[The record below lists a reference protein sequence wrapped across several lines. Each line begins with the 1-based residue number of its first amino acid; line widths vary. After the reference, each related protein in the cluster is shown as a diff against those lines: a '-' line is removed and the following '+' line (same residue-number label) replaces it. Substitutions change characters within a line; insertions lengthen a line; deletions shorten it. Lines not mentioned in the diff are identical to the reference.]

1 MLGLDLRR
9 PKAPSASSPIAG
21 PSRLASAGSSST
33 PLKSAS
39 SARNPSINSKG
50 APIKKATTS
59 AILRSLERQLVQAE
73 RAHKDARALPAS
85 KESSIKIRDSE
96 GRERDLRRKIAM
108 ERKAEEER
116 QLARIRAGLPPLVD
130 EGGSSEDEGRGRTA
144 NGSAGKKAK
153 ASGTTSPD
161 GPRRPETAREKFLR
175 EEAERKQ
182 ASTSKHAAVK
192 SAKGTPSQS
201 KKQKSMHF
209 SESED
214 DSEDEEDDDSDED
227 DDDDDGFIDDGD
239 EEGGYDIWSI
249 MNPGKDKSK

>member
-1 MLGLDLRR
+1 M
-9 PKAPSASSPIAG
+9 KAPPASSSIAG
-21 PSRLASAGSSST
+21 LSKLASAGSSSSV

-39 SARNPSINSKG
+39 SARNPSIDSKA
-50 APIKKATTS
+50 APPKKATTS

-73 RAHKDARALPAS
+73 RAHKDARSLPES
-85 KESSIKIRDSE
+85 KESSIKVRDTE
-96 GRERDLRRKIAM
+96 AAERDLRRKIAM

-116 QLARIRAGLPPLVD
+116 QLARIRAGLPPLID
-130 EGGSSEDEGRGRTA
+130 EGGSSEDEGRRRGVPGRTSKKV
-144 NGSAGKKAK
+144 NITDSA
-153 ASGTTSPD
+153 SQD

-182 ASTSKHAAVK
+182 SSASKTAAVR
-192 SAKGTPSQS
+192 SAKGAPSQG

-214 DSEDEEDDDSDED
+214 DSEEEGDDSDEED

>member
-1 MLGLDLRR
+1 M
-9 PKAPSASSPIAG
+9 KAPSTGSPIAG

-39 SARNPSINSKG
+39 SARNPSINSK
-50 APIKKATTS
+50 APPPKKATTS

-73 RAHKDARALPAS
+73 RAHKAARSLPAS
-85 KESSIKIRDSE
+85 KESSIKVRDTE
-96 GRERDLRRKIAM
+96 GAERDLRRKIAM

-130 EGGSSEDEGRGRTA
+130 EGGSSEDERGGR
-144 NGSAGKKAK
+144 NGTAGKKSK
-153 ASGTTSPD
+153 TSGTTLSD
-161 GPRRPETAREKFLR
+161 GPPRPETAREKFLR

-182 ASTSKHAAVK
+182 ASTSKTAAAK
-192 SAKGTPSQS
+192 SAKSPHSQS

-214 DSEDEEDDDSDED
+214 DSEEDEGDYSDEED

-249 MNPGKDKSK
+249 MNPGKDKTK